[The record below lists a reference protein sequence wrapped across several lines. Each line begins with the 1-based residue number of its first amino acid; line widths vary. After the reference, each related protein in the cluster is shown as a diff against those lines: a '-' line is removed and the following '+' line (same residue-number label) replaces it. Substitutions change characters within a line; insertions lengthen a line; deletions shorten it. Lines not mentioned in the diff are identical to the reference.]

1 MVNLEFCQNILLFR
15 LALEV
20 YFNKTKN
27 FRDRWQTSMASEED
41 SVLTSSY
48 KHIQITL
55 LTEQLPMR
63 AT

>member
-1 MVNLEFCQNILLFR
+1 MVNLEFSQNILLFR
-15 LALEV
+15 LAFEV

-27 FRDRWQTSMASEED
+27 FGDRWQTSMAGEED

-55 LTEQLPMR
+55 LTEKLPMR
-63 AT
+63 TT